1 MKYVDNLFEW
11 AVGVYDEFCADSYR
25 IEEAHDYE
33 TGVTIVYDL
42 KTGKSAFS
50 KCRKDEEFSEEIGVA
65 IAYTRL
71 KGREVPQ
78 VRKKVFIKDL
88 AAGEKFSLINFP
100 SQTYYIVGINPMK
113 SNETFAI
120 HINTKTLVRF
130 DFYNKV
136 YKMD

>member
-1 MKYVDNLFEW
+1 MKYVDNLFDW

-65 IAYTRL
+65 IAYARL

-78 VRKKVFIKDL
+78 VRQKVFVKYLTAGDKFALSGMPNVVYNAVGVNPIKPTEMIAVCVKDGKL
-88 AAGEKFSLINFP
+88 F
-100 SQTYYIVGINPMK
+100 
-113 SNETFAI
+113 
-120 HINTKTLVRF
+120 RF
-130 DFYNKV
+130 DFYNEV
-136 YKMD
+136 YKLI

>member
-25 IEEAHDYE
+25 IEEVHDYE

-65 IAYTRL
+65 VAYTRL

-78 VRKKVFIKDL
+78 VRQKVFVKYL
-88 AAGEKFSLINFP
+88 TAGDKFSLSGMPNVIYNV
-100 SQTYYIVGINPMK
+100 VGVNPIKPTEMIAVCAK
-113 SNETFAI
+113 DGKLF
-120 HINTKTLVRF
+120 RF
-130 DFYNKV
+130 DFYNEVNKLI
-136 YKMD
+136 